1 MQKKKNVFANSTN
14 QLAGKILQ
22 FARLGIRYNM
32 QLTKILG
39 IVFLLQLLPL
49 IQLDLTAT
57 AFLLLSGNATEFRF
71 AK

>member
-1 MQKKKNVFANSTN
+1 MFANSTN
-14 QLAGKILQ
+14 QFAGKNLQ
-22 FARLGIRYNM
+22 FARRGIRYNM
-32 QLTKILG
+32 QLTNILG

-57 AFLLLSGNATEFRF
+57 ALLLLPGNATEFRF